1 MYNDKVIEKEQLSK
15 NRVTLNCTILL
26 YNAITKG
33 NTMEIGI
40 TEAIQHFFSNPS
52 FELIYSEALANALDA
67 GARNITISL
76 SIKSFTE
83 PETLEIIIK
92 DDGEGFTD
100 NNFNKFSEL
109 LKKSDGSHKGL
120 GRLIYLKYFSKIE
133 IESVYDR
140 NKFRSFTFDNSFK
153 GLSETKQLDA
163 EEKSYS
169 KLTFKIFSNQKL
181 KAYENVNAIS
191 IKEYLLKNFLPR
203 FFALKKNDETFC
215 ITIDTD
221 VTDQNTEKGFIS
233 DTQTITENDLPELKE
248 KVIKN
253 ESIDFFDDTFSI
265 LYNVE
270 ESYTK
275 KISTAICV
283 DQRAIEIPL
292 LKAEKIPEKISGIF
306 LLTSK
311 FFDSRVDDSRQELIL
326 DNYQKTLID
335 DMFTEQI
342 SEILNDAYPEIEE
355 ENKKTS
361 EKLSARYPH
370 LEGYFSKKSVCLL
383 DENKTLDDAQNK
395 FFKEQKEILGA
406 SKLNDELY
414 EKSFNHATRVLT
426 EYILYRNIIIER
438 LKNITGD
445 EKEAKIHNLIVP
457 MQQTLSAH
465 NFINDIYS
473 NNAWILDD
481 KYMGY
486 QTILSDENIKKLIEV
501 ISDDS
506 EKAADDLRPDIALVF
521 SDDIENSNH
530 PVDVVIVELKR
541 KGLDLIDN
549 SVVITQLEQR
559 ARRLL
564 GYYQNKIQ
572 RMFFFGIVEFDKEL
586 RIKLNEEWTPL
597 YSGGE
602 SYYRTSNYYPIDKD
616 MNQIGDKKYP
626 VTFNL
631 LSFDALWKDA
641 KLRNETFLKIL
652 RDSILRYSENM
663 PNK

>member
-1 MYNDKVIEKEQLSK
+1 
-15 NRVTLNCTILL
+15 
-26 YNAITKG
+26 
-33 NTMEIGI
+33 
-40 TEAIQHFFSNPS
+40 
-52 FELIYSEALANALDA
+52 
-67 GARNITISL
+67 
-76 SIKSFTE
+76 
-83 PETLEIIIK
+83 
-92 DDGEGFTD
+92 
-100 NNFNKFSEL
+100 
-109 LKKSDGSHKGL
+109 
-120 GRLIYLKYFSKIE
+120 
-133 IESVYDR
+133 
-140 NKFRSFTFDNSFK
+140 
-153 GLSETKQLDA
+153 
-163 EEKSYS
+163 
-169 KLTFKIFSNQKL
+169 
-181 KAYENVNAIS
+181 
-191 IKEYLLKNFLPR
+191 
-203 FFALKKNDETFC
+203 
-215 ITIDTD
+215 
-221 VTDQNTEKGFIS
+221 
-233 DTQTITENDLPELKE
+233 
-248 KVIKN
+248 
-253 ESIDFFDDTFSI
+253 
-265 LYNVE
+265 
-270 ESYTK
+270 
-275 KISTAICV
+275 
-283 DQRAIEIPL
+283 
-292 LKAEKIPEKISGIF
+292 
-306 LLTSK
+306 
-311 FFDSRVDDSRQELIL
+311 
-326 DNYQKTLID
+326 
-335 DMFTEQI
+335 
-342 SEILNDAYPEIEE
+342 
-355 ENKKTS
+355 
-361 EKLSARYPH
+361 
-370 LEGYFSKKSVCLL
+370 
-383 DENKTLDDAQNK
+383 
-395 FFKEQKEILGA
+395 
-406 SKLNDELY
+406 
-414 EKSFNHATRVLT
+414 
-426 EYILYRNIIIER
+426 
-438 LKNITGD
+438 
-445 EKEAKIHNLIVP
+445 

-549 SVVITQLEQR
+549 SVVITQLEKR

-572 RMFFFGIVEFDKEL
+572 RIFFFGIVEFDKEL

>member
-1 MYNDKVIEKEQLSK
+1 
-15 NRVTLNCTILL
+15 
-26 YNAITKG
+26 
-33 NTMEIGI
+33 MEIGI
-40 TEAIQHFFSNPS
+40 TEAIHHFFSNPS

-163 EEKSYS
+163 EGKSYS

-221 VTDQNTEKGFIS
+221 VTDQNIEKGFIS

-253 ESIDFFDDTFSI
+253 ESIVFFDDTFSI

-283 DQRAIEIPL
+283 DQRANEIPL

-370 LEGYFSKKSVCLL
+370 LEGYFSK
-383 DENKTLDDAQNK
+383 
-395 FFKEQKEILGA
+395 
-406 SKLNDELY
+406 
-414 EKSFNHATRVLT
+414 
-426 EYILYRNIIIER
+426 
-438 LKNITGD
+438 
-445 EKEAKIHNLIVP
+445 NLFVYL
-457 MQQTLSAH
+457 M
-465 NFINDIYS
+465 
-473 NNAWILDD
+473 
-481 KYMGY
+481 K
-486 QTILSDENIKKLIEV
+486 
-501 ISDDS
+501 
-506 EKAADDLRPDIALVF
+506 
-521 SDDIENSNH
+521 
-530 PVDVVIVELKR
+530 
-541 KGLDLIDN
+541 
-549 SVVITQLEQR
+549 
-559 ARRLL
+559 
-564 GYYQNKIQ
+564 
-572 RMFFFGIVEFDKEL
+572 
-586 RIKLNEEWTPL
+586 IKLWMMHK
-597 YSGGE
+597 
-602 SYYRTSNYYPIDKD
+602 I
-616 MNQIGDKKYP
+616 
-626 VTFNL
+626 
-631 LSFDALWKDA
+631 SF
-641 KLRNETFLKIL
+641 LRNKKKFLAHQ
-652 RDSILRYSENM
+652 N
-663 PNK
+663 

>member
-1 MYNDKVIEKEQLSK
+1 MYNRKVIEKRQNSK
-15 NRVTLNCTILL
+15 CEVSLNDTILV

-33 NTMEIGI
+33 KTMEIGI

-67 GARNITISL
+67 GARNISISISL
-76 SIKSFTE
+76 KSFSE
-83 PETLEIIIK
+83 PKTLELTIT

-100 NNFNKFSEL
+100 TNFNKFSQL

-120 GRLIYLKYFSKIE
+120 GRLIYLKYFDRIE
-133 IESVYDR
+133 IESVYET
-140 NKFRSFTFDNSFK
+140 KKYRSFIFDNDFK
-153 GLSETKQLDA
+153 GESETKQLKVDS
-163 EEKSYS
+163 KSYS
-169 KLTFKIFSNQKL
+169 KLVFKNFSNQKL
-181 KAYENVNAIS
+181 NTYENVNAED
-191 IKEYLLKNFLPR
+191 IKNYLLKNFLPR
-203 FFALKKNDETFC
+203 FFTLKKKNESFC
-215 ITIDTD
+215 ITIDTE
-221 VTDQNTEKGFIS
+221 VTEQNKEKGFFS

-248 KVIKN
+248 KVIKTDN
-253 ESIDFFDDTFSI
+253 IDFFDDTFTL
-265 LYNVE
+265 LYTVE
-270 ESYTK
+270 ENYYK

-283 DQRAIEIPL
+283 DERAYEINL
-292 LKAEKIPEKISGIF
+292 LKSEKIPEKISGIF
-306 LLTSK
+306 LLTSN
-311 FFDSRVDDSRQELIL
+311 FFDSRTDDSRQELLL
-326 DNYQKTLID
+326 DNNQKTIID
-335 DMFTEQI
+335 EMFTEQI
-342 SEILNDAYPEIEE
+342 SEILNDTFPEIKE

-361 EKLSARYPH
+361 EKLSSKYPH

-406 SKLNDELY
+406 SKLNDDLY

-457 MQQTLSAH
+457 MQKTLSAQ

-501 ISDDS
+501 ISDDK
-506 EKAADDLRPDIALVF
+506 EKAVDDLRPDIALVF
-521 SDDIENSNH
+521 SDDIETSNH

-549 SVVITQLEQR
+549 TVVITQLEQR

-652 RDSILRYSENM
+652 RDSIIKYSEKM
-663 PNK
+663 TNK